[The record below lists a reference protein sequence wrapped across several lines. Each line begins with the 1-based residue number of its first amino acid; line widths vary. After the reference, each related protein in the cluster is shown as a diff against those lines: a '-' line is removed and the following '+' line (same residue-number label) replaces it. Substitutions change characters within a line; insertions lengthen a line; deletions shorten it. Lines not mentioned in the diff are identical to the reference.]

1 MAVRSPVVFI
11 GIDGGEPRLIR
22 QWIAEG
28 HLPTLGKLCEQGVS
42 GDVDTLPGMGDGA
55 VWPTLVTGVNP
66 ARHGRYF
73 RRQIQP
79 GTYGSMLF
87 DVERDLKYPAFW
99 DRISASG
106 RRVAILDLPYAPTT
120 NTANGVCLTD
130 WLIHDRYGSP
140 RSYPPEFIDDILSRF
155 GDDPVEGNSDKV
167 AKDGGSLR
175 VLLGQ
180 LVDRVRRKEAM
191 VRETCGREPW
201 DFTAT
206 AFTEPHDLG
215 HVAWHLHDP
224 RHPNHDAEWLAEHG
238 DPLKT
243 LYMAIDGAIGRIIDD
258 LDPRATVMIFIGL
271 GMGPNYT
278 ANALVPDIL
287 ARLQGFGTY
296 TLGNVPILWRLLRKY
311 RRVRS
316 KYFDI
321 PHNENSA
328 AIRINLRGR
337 EPLGRILP
345 RDKDKVCEELSG
357 AFRELVD
364 PVTQAPIVRQIVRV
378 DRELAGEHLDALPDL
393 FIEWNRDT
401 PFQAVTS
408 PRLGTIGPALSWGR
422 TGDHS
427 PRAMLISRRG
437 DLLAGAFGSAPRVVD
452 IPATIL
458 SLLDVEGSGLDGIP
472 VDEIVAPVKASAV
485 LASAGLS

>member
-1 MAVRSPVVFI
+1 MAVRSAPVLFI
-11 GIDGGEPRLIR
+11 GIDGAEPTLIR

-28 HLPTLGKLCEQGVS
+28 DLPTLGKLCARGVS
-42 GDVDTLPGMGDGA
+42 GDVETLPGMGDGA

-106 RRVAILDLPYAPTT
+106 RRVAVLDLPYAPTT
-120 NTANGVCLTD
+120 KPANGVCLTD

-140 RSYPPEFIDDILSRF
+140 RSYPPEFIDDVLSRF

-167 AKDGGSLR
+167 GKDGASMRLLLR
-175 VLLGQ
+175 QLL
-180 LVDRVRRKEAM
+180 DRVRAKEAM
-191 VRETCGREPW
+191 VRETYAREPW

-206 AFTEPHDLG
+206 SFTEPHDLG

-224 RHPNHDAEWLAEHG
+224 RHPDHDAEWAAEHG

-243 LYMAIDGAIGRIIDD
+243 LYTAIDGAIGRIIDD
-258 LDPRATVMIFIGL
+258 MDPRATVMIFIGL

-278 ANALVPDIL
+278 ANALVPEIL
-287 ARLQGFGTY
+287 ARLQGFGTRSFGS
-296 TLGNVPILWRLLRKY
+296 LPVLWRLVRKY

-316 KYFDI
+316 RFFDL

-328 AIRINLRGR
+328 AIRINLKGR
-337 EPLGRILP
+337 EPLGRVLP
-345 RDKDKVCEELSG
+345 RDKDKVCEEL
-357 AFRELVD
+357 ATVFRELVD
-364 PVTQAPIVRQIVRV
+364 PMTQAPIVRRIVRV
-378 DRELAGEHLDALPDL
+378 DRECAGEHLDALPDL
-393 FIEWNRDT
+393 FIEWNRDIA
-401 PFQAVTS
+401 FQAVTS
-408 PRLGTIGPALSWGR
+408 PRIGTIGPAHTWGR

-427 PRAMLISRRG
+427 HRAMLISRCG
-437 DLLAGAFGSAPRVVD
+437 DQLVGTFGSTPRVVD
-452 IPATIL
+452 LPATIL
-458 SLLDVEGSGLDGIP
+458 SLLDVEATGLDGRP
-472 VDEIVAPVKASAV
+472 VSEIVAPVPA
-485 LASAGLS
+485 